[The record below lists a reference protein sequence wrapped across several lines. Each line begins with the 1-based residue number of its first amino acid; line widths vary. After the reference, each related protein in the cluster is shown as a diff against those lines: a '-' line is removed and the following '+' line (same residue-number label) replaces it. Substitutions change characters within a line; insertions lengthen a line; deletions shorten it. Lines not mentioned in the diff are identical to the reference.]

1 MYRNMKS
8 ALDAAKD
15 FANAGEFY
23 FNECEMRRIGFRE
36 SADWRDKLWWLAYS
50 LYYWMAG
57 YGERPLWS
65 FGWFVVFTMVFAV
78 LHMWHGFAITA
89 SNRIGYSFDF
99 SCIGWRNIS
108 RLSFWGEW
116 LGDLPSAM
124 ILALYRII
132 PTGYMPKDYLAF
144 QPNVD
149 AAGLLLIVLNSAVLL
164 LFLTFIFIG
173 LQRQFKRS

>member
-1 MYRNMKS
+1 
-8 ALDAAKD
+8 
-15 FANAGEFY
+15 
-23 FNECEMRRIGFRE
+23 
-36 SADWRDKLWWLAYS
+36 
-50 LYYWMAG
+50 MAG

-65 FGWFVVFTMVFAV
+65 FGWFIVFTMVFAA
-78 LHMWHGFAITA
+78 LHMWHGFAISK
-89 SNRIGYSFDF
+89 SNVINYTVDF
-99 SCIGWRNIS
+99 SSVGWGNLVS
-108 RLSFWGEW
+108 PSFWCDL
-116 LGDLPSAM
+116 LGDLPSAV